1 MFGSNRGVWPAWLIM
16 FVLALLLGWIPF
28 LGPAI
33 AGFVGGLQAGDVRSS
48 LTAAIIPSLIV
59 AAFLLLLG
67 LVFTAPIIGAL
78 VGAGAFIVLLIG
90 TVPLLLGALIGG
102 WMGERPTSTGR
113 V

>member
-33 AGFVGGLQAGDVRSS
+33 AGFVGGLQAGDVRSW
-48 LTAAIIPSLIV
+48 LLAGIVVPWLIAAL
-59 AAFLLLLG
+59 LLLLG
-67 LVFTAPIIGAL
+67 LVVALPIIGAL
-78 VGAGAFIVLLIG
+78 VGAGVFIVLLIG

-102 WMGERPTSTGR
+102 WMAERPTSTRGI
-113 V
+113 